1 MKDNF
6 CITNEYSI
14 IRKGSFT
21 IETACVMPLILLV
34 LMGLIYLSFFVHNR
48 AWLTAAAYESAVSGS
63 MEGIKK
69 NGEIYDTARMRSEEL
84 GSIGFFG
91 AENLGTQTNV
101 GKEVQ
106 VTYDLDTISSYGNL
120 SWHLRTERKSVVI
133 NPVKHI
139 RILRAA
145 QAVLREMGEW
155 NSMRTEY
162 KRDMNHNY
170 LIVYGENEINTDSY
184 QVRMLAGNVIPSL
197 LKCRIQGMDGRFL
210 IYFDITS
217 KQAVNVLYE
226 EKKMGVED
234 LRLIFGGFVKA
245 MEDAAEYLINP
256 GQFIMSPEYIYTDIE
271 KRQIYFCMMPGYE
284 KDIKEQFQL
293 LTEYILPKIDHQDQD
308 AVILGYGVYKRAM
321 EDSFHLEHIKE
332 ELYKTQSS
340 DVNGEKKEK
349 INAKKTEQE
358 MEFAEEE
365 TFPEDNENRNE
376 FVREGEDSKE
386 PGRLNPVGVIVPAAV
401 LICGLAAA
409 ILKGYLPHVEME
421 TILGVIVIAIAGI
434 MLGLRII
441 KTKKVLHLPEQAYA
455 SGETVRHIEKIRNMP
470 SWNKTEKKTSGK
482 RSGWKEAE
490 GKVSEQKWE
499 DRLYEN
505 LSQTVERNQQTNQSQ
520 PVNGQKMS
528 DCGQK
533 TSESSRIHMDYGETV
548 VLSAGTVSGPA
559 SLVSKEPGE
568 LATIYLNEDLTVIGK
583 LETACDA
590 VISLPTVSRIHAKI
604 RKKEENYFLS
614 DMNSRNGTSVN
625 GRLLRPDE
633 EYQLEPEDEVDF
645 AQARYIFLE

>member
-1 MKDNF
+1 MY
-6 CITNEYSI
+6 IT
-14 IRKGSFT
+14 
-21 IETACVMPLILLV
+21 
-34 LMGLIYLSFFVHNR
+34 
-48 AWLTAAAYESAVSGS
+48 AAYESAVSGS

-91 AENLGTQTNV
+91 AENLDTQTNV

-120 SWHLRTERKSVVI
+120 SWHLRTEGKSAVI

-139 RILRAA
+139 RRLRAA
-145 QAVLREMGEW
+145 QAVLREMA
-155 NSMRTEY
+155 EY
-162 KRDMNHNY
+162 TRDMNHNY

-340 DVNGEKKEK
+340 DVNG
-349 INAKKTEQE
+349 A
-358 MEFAEEE
+358 
-365 TFPEDNENRNE
+365 D
-376 FVREGEDSKE
+376 
-386 PGRLNPVGVIVPAAV
+386 
-401 LICGLAAA
+401 
-409 ILKGYLPHVEME
+409 
-421 TILGVIVIAIAGI
+421 
-434 MLGLRII
+434 
-441 KTKKVLHLPEQAYA
+441 
-455 SGETVRHIEKIRNMP
+455 
-470 SWNKTEKKTSGK
+470 
-482 RSGWKEAE
+482 
-490 GKVSEQKWE
+490 
-499 DRLYEN
+499 
-505 LSQTVERNQQTNQSQ
+505 
-520 PVNGQKMS
+520 
-528 DCGQK
+528 
-533 TSESSRIHMDYGETV
+533 
-548 VLSAGTVSGPA
+548 
-559 SLVSKEPGE
+559 
-568 LATIYLNEDLTVIGK
+568 
-583 LETACDA
+583 
-590 VISLPTVSRIHAKI
+590 
-604 RKKEENYFLS
+604 
-614 DMNSRNGTSVN
+614 
-625 GRLLRPDE
+625 
-633 EYQLEPEDEVDF
+633 
-645 AQARYIFLE
+645 

>member
-1 MKDNF
+1 
-6 CITNEYSI
+6 
-14 IRKGSFT
+14 
-21 IETACVMPLILLV
+21 
-34 LMGLIYLSFFVHNR
+34 
-48 AWLTAAAYESAVSGS
+48 
-63 MEGIKK
+63 
-69 NGEIYDTARMRSEEL
+69 
-84 GSIGFFG
+84 
-91 AENLGTQTNV
+91 
-101 GKEVQ
+101 
-106 VTYDLDTISSYGNL
+106 
-120 SWHLRTERKSVVI
+120 
-133 NPVKHI
+133 
-139 RILRAA
+139 
-145 QAVLREMGEW
+145 
-155 NSMRTEY
+155 MRTEY

-197 LKCRIQGMDGRFL
+197 LKCRIQGMDGRFF

-234 LRLIFGGFVKA
+234 LRLIFGGFVKV

-256 GQFIMSPEYIYTDIE
+256 GQFIMSPEYIE

-441 KTKKVLHLPEQAYA
+441 KTKKVLHLPEQTYA

-533 TSESSRIHMDYGETV
+533 TSKSSRIHMDYGETV

-633 EYQLEPEDEVDF
+633 EYQPEDEVDF